1 MAVTSGTQTLGPMA
15 LVLTLALPLTGC
27 AVLGNLT
34 YPLGVTCSYLQVGFI
49 YVTIICKVLR
59 IVSEIE

>member
-34 YPLGVTCSYLQVGFI
+34 
-49 YVTIICKVLR
+49 
-59 IVSEIE
+59 